1 MMKDIKG
8 KKVLIIKLRYIG
20 DTLSI
25 IPVVEN
31 IKEKAPDIT
40 VDVMVNRG
48 TEELVTHHPDIRK
61 LWIYERR
68 TAKKSFITS
77 ISYHKKFIKQLI
89 NIFSRICKCVIRFNT
104 THFRIKNTGRWTT
117 FRP

>member
-1 MMKDIKG
+1 MMTHLKG

-31 IKEKAPDIT
+31 LKAKAPDVT

-68 TAKKSFITS
+68 TAKKNILTS
-77 ISYHKKFIKQLI
+77 ISYHKNLIKQLRSEKYDSVI
-89 NIFSRICKCVIRFNT
+89 DFTHGDRAAFLSFITGATQRIT
-104 THFRIKNTGRWTT
+104 Y
-117 FRP
+117 